1 MNAAFRFTS
10 QANGTFTERAARADH
25 RESDE
30 RRIWGTEATESSFED
45 VIQPRKTEARRCLPV
60 ATVSVCETFTC
71 ETESPITS
79 RSSRARSR
87 TIFNSSRPACAHSGG
102 IDSLQASRSS
112 NWEQERKPYA
122 LLAGPDPTPVTR
134 LQVLGKTQATLDLAS
149 SECAKRMP
157 TLPRR
162 SPQQRT

>member
-79 RSSRARSR
+79 HLHAHARGRSSIR
-87 TIFNSSRPACAHSGG
+87 
-102 IDSLQASRSS
+102 
-112 NWEQERKPYA
+112 
-122 LLAGPDPTPVTR
+122 
-134 LQVLGKTQATLDLAS
+134 LDLLVLILG
-149 SECAKRMP
+149 E
-157 TLPRR
+157 
-162 SPQQRT
+162 